1 MKKLTDKELEREIG
15 RVELIL
21 DQSKSNYLTKDLTRY
36 LRRLQK
42 DQFRRRK
49 GEQK

>member
-1 MKKLTDKELEREIG
+1 MKNLNKEELQREID

-21 DQSKSNYLTKDLTRY
+21 DKSKSNYLTHDLTRY

-42 DQFRRRK
+42 QRYK
-49 GEQK
+49 MIKEIK

>member
-1 MKKLTDKELEREIG
+1 MKKLSKEELEREID
-15 RVELIL
+15 RVEQIL

-42 DQFRRRK
+42 QRYNMDK
-49 GEQK
+49 GENK

>member
-42 DQFRRRK
+42 ERFNRTKRSKQ
-49 GEQK
+49 

>member
-1 MKKLTDKELEREIG
+1 MKRLTDIELEREIE

-42 DQFRRRK
+42 ERFRRTK
-49 GEQK
+49 EQK